1 VFTLARSQ
9 RRSSRKYTG
18 KKYKHFHKKR
28 KRELERPPINTK
40 IGIEKKKKQ
49 RTIGGNYKLK
59 LFSSNFINLTDP
71 ATNKTTK
78 VKILKFESNAASKDL
93 NRRKILTKG
102 AIVETEEGKARISSR
117 PGQHGILN
125 GILISE

>member
-1 VFTLARSQ
+1 MFTIARSQ
-9 RRSSRKYTG
+9 ARSKRKYTG

-28 KRELERPPINTK
+28 KRELERPPINTL

-59 LFSSNFINLTDP
+59 LFASTFINVTNP
-71 ATNKTTK
+71 ATNITK
-78 VKILKFESNAASKDL
+78 KAKILKFESNTASKDL

-102 AIVETEEGKARISSR
+102 AIVDTSEGLARISSR